1 MGQLVAIHTGMTS
14 FREEEKESLAY
25 AELVY
30 GSGLVQANTAGGVV
44 NIVENEVY
52 VQCQENDFDFEPGDF
67 GEHLTVEWVAL
78 DTLQLG
84 DILIVGD
91 EVQIEV
97 MGPYHIPDWIDNLTE
112 LLSVVEEPIGVQGKV
127 VSGGNI
133 AVDTMVH
140 VQLETSEEN
149 F

>member
-1 MGQLVAIHTGMTS
+1 MGQLVAINTGLTS
-14 FREEEKESLAY
+14 APDEEKESLAY
-25 AELVY
+25 AEMVY
-30 GSGLVQANTAGGVV
+30 GGGLVQAKTAGGVV

-52 VQCQENDFDFEPGDF
+52 VQCQENGFDFEPGDF

-84 DILIVGD
+84 DILVVGD

-97 MGPYHIPDWIDNLTE
+97 MGPYHIPDWIENLQN
-112 LLSVVEEPIGVQGKV
+112 LLNVVEEPIGVQGKV
-127 VSGGNI
+127 VYGGNI